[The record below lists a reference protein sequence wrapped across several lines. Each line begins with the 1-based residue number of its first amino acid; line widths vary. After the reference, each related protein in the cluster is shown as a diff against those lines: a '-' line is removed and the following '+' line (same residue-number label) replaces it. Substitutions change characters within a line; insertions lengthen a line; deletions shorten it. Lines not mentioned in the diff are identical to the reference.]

1 MAGKLLRTTTFGL
14 FCTLVTVAQNQPEHS
29 VNVPIYRVTVVD
41 RTVSAID
48 YQYRNGPTNID
59 FQGTVLLPQAKGD
72 AIVESKTGR
81 AEIAAHFDRLSA
93 PTRFGREYLTY
104 VLWAITPDGH
114 AKNLG
119 EILPGSSD
127 KAKLLVTTDLQAFG
141 LIVTAEP
148 YAAVRQPSDVVVLE
162 NQPRPDTIGG
172 REPIQAKY
180 ELLPRGLYTYNVQD
194 GMAAADAD
202 APRLSA
208 SRYQSVVELYEAQNA
223 VQIAQAA
230 GAGQY
235 APDTLAK
242 AQDQLRR
249 AQEALDGKAGMT
261 MVVTLARQAA
271 QTAEDARILTMQR
284 SQGNELAQAR
294 ERAAQAEERAT
305 QAEAAAQTA
314 QTQAAAE
321 HALLE
326 QERAARQ
333 AAQAQAQASAAA
345 AANAA
350 ATASA
355 PQIVVQTQ
363 PSQDRDEQRKKDL
376 RLQLLAQFNASLST
390 RDTPR
395 GLTVMLSDSDFQGTR
410 VSPAVY
416 ERLASVAAVLRAH
429 PDLTVEVDGHEMSSF
444 ERAHAVRDVLIED
457 GLPARAIMA
466 RGLGDTRPLTSNATA
481 AGREQNRRVEIVI
494 SGSPIGDMPYWA
506 QSYTLTP
513 PSRQ

>member
-1 MAGKLLRTTTFGL
+1 MTSKLLQTTALGL
-14 FCTLVTVAQNQPEHS
+14 FCTLVGTAQNPPDHS
-29 VNVPIYRVTVVD
+29 VTVPIYRVTVID

-59 FQGTVLLPQAKGD
+59 FRGTVLLTQANGG
-72 AIVESKTGR
+72 ASVESKAGR
-81 AEIAAHFDRLSA
+81 TEIDAHFDHLAA

-127 KAKLLVTTDLQAFG
+127 KARLQVTTDLQAFG

-148 YAAVRQPSDVVVLE
+148 YSAVRLPSDVVVLE

-180 ELLPRGLYTYNVQD
+180 ELLPRGHYTYDVQE
-194 GMAAADAD
+194 GMAAAEANT
-202 APRLSA
+202 ARLSPNQ
-208 SRYQSVVELYEAQNA
+208 YQSVVELYEAQNA
-223 VQIAQAA
+223 VQIAQSAEA
-230 GAGQY
+230 GRY
-235 APDTLAK
+235 APETLGK
-242 AQDQLRR
+242 AQDQLRQ
-249 AQEALDGKAGMT
+249 AQEALDHKAGMT

-271 QTAEDARILTMQR
+271 QSAEDARILTIQR
-284 SQGNELAQAR
+284 KQGDELAQAQGR
-294 ERAAQAEERAT
+294 VALAEAQRA

-326 QERAARQ
+326 QERAARRE
-333 AAQAQAQASAAA
+333 AQAQAQAAIA

-350 ATASA
+350 AVQQA
-355 PQIVVQTQ
+355 PQIAVRTR
-363 PSQDRDEQRKKDL
+363 PAQDSDEARKKEL
-376 RLQLLAQFNASLST
+376 RLQLLAQFNASLSA

-395 GLTVMLSDSDFQGTR
+395 GLMLTLPDSDFQGMR

-416 ERLASVAAVLRAH
+416 ERLARVAALLATY
-429 PDLTVEVDGHEMSSF
+429 PDLTVEVDGHATFSF
-444 ERAHAVRDVLIED
+444 ERAHAVRDVLIQD
-457 GLPARAIMA
+457 GLPTSAVIA
-466 RGLGDTRPLTSNATA
+466 RGLGDSRPLTSNATA
-481 AGREQNRRVEIVI
+481 AGREQNRRIEIVV
-494 SGSPIGDMPYWA
+494 SGNSIGDMPYWA
-506 QSYTLTP
+506 MSYTLVP
-513 PSRQ
+513 QR